1 MPSYVKN
8 VLFTANTEIC
18 LLRWKLGRSCIRK
31 TPVSSVAILKN
42 GYGGSEVSYLFS
54 VYIIYM

>member
-1 MPSYVKN
+1 MPSCVKN
-8 VLFTANTEIC
+8 VLLTANTEIC

-42 GYGGSEVSYLFS
+42 GYGGSEVSLGL
-54 VYIIYM
+54 IQ